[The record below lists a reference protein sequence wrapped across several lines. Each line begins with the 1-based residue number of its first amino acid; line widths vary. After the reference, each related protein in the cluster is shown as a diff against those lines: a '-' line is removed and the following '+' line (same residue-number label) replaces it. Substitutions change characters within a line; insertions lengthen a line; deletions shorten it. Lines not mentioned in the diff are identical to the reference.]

1 MSAREAKGLPN
12 QRGMQAAMAH
22 TGDREMK
29 PQGRLLTI
37 AAFAQGSGE
46 VCFMAPGAEA
56 WLCDLSRTPMP
67 EMNIAVRGAGG
78 TETENTRTR
87 QLLAGSPVQP
97 FCAQSL
103 GESAAA
109 PRGHCQGWGTTT
121 TQHPGLRM
129 CSLQRRLLI
138 ADPLCGIRMSLR
150 VPIEMAL

>member
-87 QLLAGSPVQP
+87 QLLAPGRQP
-97 FCAQSL
+97 
-103 GESAAA
+103 SAALLCPELGRKCCSPKGTL
-109 PRGHCQGWGTTT
+109 PRMGHNN
-121 TQHPGLRM
+121 HPASRIKDVFPPAA
-129 CSLQRRLLI
+129 S
-138 ADPLCGIRMSLR
+138 ADCRPS
-150 VPIEMAL
+150 VWH